1 MRRMLGVAFLLVLA
15 SPVAAEQY
23 VAHETVPYRGPTA
36 YVDKKLGVVIYAES
50 DGKHLS
56 AIDLEGRV
64 LWTRSPF
71 SDAHLKPY
79 RVAEPRIVHVYAPL
93 PWMREGAKK
102 TDTFIALEFES
113 TQFGVVD
120 LKSGKF
126 FSLGQD

>member
-93 PWMREGAKK
+93 PWMLEGA
-102 TDTFIALEFES
+102 
-113 TQFGVVD
+113 
-120 LKSGKF
+120 
-126 FSLGQD
+126 

>member
-93 PWMREGAKK
+93 PWMLEGAKK
-102 TDTFIALEFES
+102 TDAFVALEFES

-120 LKSGKF
+120 LGSGKF